1 MSRLFLSAQGL
12 ETQST
17 QTVTLESPT
26 SVRLGGWAEEEE
38 EEQGDEEEINI
49 NPVPDQTSRGSS

>member
-1 MSRLFLSAQGL
+1 MMSLCFLSAQDP
-12 ETQST
+12 ETQS
-17 QTVTLESPT
+17 VSLLSPT

-49 NPVPDQTSRGSS
+49 KPVPDQTSRGSS